1 MSLYTGQIYTSTRK
15 KIVIFWTAQKFH
27 LSLKDYC
34 HGIRWD
40 CVFLPKYRDSFALKI
55 GMPVC
60 LLSLCMFHAR
70 FCCRSSWTVFISY
83 FPQGSICWML
93 SHTKDHV
100 WIFCCGVVRSSN
112 KESKSCILKKDL
124 LFFFWGEKCVLN
136 TQIVS
141 SSQVLIFQWKWMWEE
156 EEDFNKT

>member
-60 LLSLCMFHAR
+60 LLSLCTFHAR

-83 FPQGSICWML
+83 FPQGSICWMF

-100 WIFCCGVVRSSN
+100 WIFCCVVVRSSN

-124 LFFFWGEKCVLN
+124 FFFLR
-136 TQIVS
+136 
-141 SSQVLIFQWKWMWEE
+141 WEMRTE
-156 EEDFNKT
+156 HPDSFFLPGIDFPVEAHVGGGGRF